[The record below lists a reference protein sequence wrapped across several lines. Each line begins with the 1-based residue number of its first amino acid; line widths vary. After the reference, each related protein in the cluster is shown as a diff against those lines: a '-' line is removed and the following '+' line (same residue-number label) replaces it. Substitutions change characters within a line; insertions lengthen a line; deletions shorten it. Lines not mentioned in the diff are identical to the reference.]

1 MYKLFQFT
9 AVPCDSASPVKPT
22 NLIISANSK
31 SEAIDN
37 FLHGHQGHTYSSVKE
52 LVELSQ
58 KMIEG
63 ALDDDLDNMYEPY
76 TCLAT
81 DEEIPA
87 SEIIKKFYLNTFII
101 SKFFITFWANP
112 NKFIIKIHSVTF
124 ITNNNVFFT

>member
-1 MYKLFQFT
+1 MHKLFQFT
-9 AVPCDSASPVKPT
+9 AVPCDSTSPVKPF

-31 SEAIDN
+31 TEAIDD
-37 FLHGHQGHTYSSVKE
+37 FLYGHQGHTYSSVKE
-52 LVELSQ
+52 LVECSQ

-87 SEIIKKFYLNTFII
+87 SEIIKKFYPDKYYGSYISEYCQRNNII
-101 SKFFITFWANP
+101 AEQQSNGTWRYFEIP
-112 NKFIIKIHSVTF
+112 ED
-124 ITNNNVFFT
+124 